1 MIAEEEGELPA
12 LQHVPATRFGPAGA
26 APLEDAVVEEVP
38 VALVYN
44 GISHA
49 VMLATPTDLEDFA
62 LGFSLSEGLIA
73 SPAELLEV
81 EVVVSPAGVE
91 LQLRVTAERF
101 QGFKATRRQLAGRTG
116 CGLCGRES
124 LDQAIL
130 PVPSVP
136 EGLVVDAAALTR
148 AIAALP
154 AAQGLHRQSG
164 GVHAAAWANP
174 DGAIRLVREDVGRH
188 NALDKLLGALR
199 RQRVAPA
206 DGFVLITSRASH
218 ELVHKAASA
227 GVQLLA
233 AVSAPTAMAVR
244 NAQTAGL
251 TLVGWLRER
260 GFSVYAGAGRI
271 AGPEKEKPERPGGRS
286 G

>member
-1 MIAEEEGELPA
+1 MTAEEGDDFPA
-12 LQHVPATRFGPAGA
+12 LLRVPARRFGPQGGRGA
-26 APLEDAVVEEVP
+26 EDSVVEEVP

-81 EVVVSPAGVE
+81 EINATPLGIE

-124 LDQAIL
+124 LEQAIL
-130 PVPSVP
+130 PVPQVAGTLAVP
-136 EGLVVDAAALTR
+136 AGALTR

-154 AAQGLHRQSG
+154 EVQGLHRQSG
-164 GVHAAAWANP
+164 GVHAAAWAGI
-174 DGAIRLVREDVGRH
+174 DGEIQLVREDVGRH
-188 NALDKLLGALR
+188 NALDKLIGALR
-199 RQRVAPA
+199 RQRIDPA
-206 DGFVLITSRASH
+206 AGFVLITSRASH

-227 GVQLLA
+227 GIQLLA
-233 AVSAPTAMAVR
+233 AVSAPTGLAVR
-244 NAQTAGL
+244 NAEAAGM
-251 TLVGWLRER
+251 TLVGWLRGN
-260 GFSVYAGAGRI
+260 GFSVYSRGDRI
-271 AGPEKEKPERPGGRS
+271 TDPAA
-286 G
+286 

>member
-1 MIAEEEGELPA
+1 MTAEEGDDFPA
-12 LQHVPATRFGPAGA
+12 LLRVPARRFGPEGGRGV
-26 APLEDAVVEEVP
+26 EDSVVEEVP

-81 EVVVSPAGVE
+81 EINATPLGIE

-124 LDQAIL
+124 LEQAIL
-130 PVPSVP
+130 PVPQVAGTLAVP
-136 EGLVVDAAALTR
+136 AGALTR

-154 AAQGLHRQSG
+154 EIQGLHRQSG
-164 GVHAAAWANP
+164 GVHAAAWAGI
-174 DGAIRLVREDVGRH
+174 DGEIHLVREDVGRH
-188 NALDKLLGALR
+188 NALDKLVGALR
-199 RQRVAPA
+199 RQRIDPA
-206 DGFVLITSRASH
+206 AGFVLITSRASH

-227 GVQLLA
+227 GIQLLA
-233 AVSAPTAMAVR
+233 AVSAPTGMAVR
-244 NAQTAGL
+244 NAEAAGM
-251 TLVGWLRER
+251 TLVGWLRGS
-260 GFSVYAGAGRI
+260 GFSVYSRVDRI
-271 AGPEKEKPERPGGRS
+271 TDPAA
-286 G
+286 

>member
-1 MIAEEEGELPA
+1 MTAEEGDDFPA
-12 LQHVPATRFGPAGA
+12 LLRVPARRFGPQGGRGA
-26 APLEDAVVEEVP
+26 EDSVVEEVP

-81 EVVVSPAGVE
+81 EINATPLGIE

-124 LDQAIL
+124 LEQAIL
-130 PVPSVP
+130 PVPQVAGTLAVP
-136 EGLVVDAAALTR
+136 AGALTR

-154 AAQGLHRQSG
+154 EVQGLHRQSG
-164 GVHAAAWANP
+164 GVHAAAWAGI
-174 DGAIRLVREDVGRH
+174 DGEIQLVREDVGRH
-188 NALDKLLGALR
+188 NALDKLIGALR
-199 RQRVAPA
+199 RQRIDPA
-206 DGFVLITSRASH
+206 AGFVLITSRASH

-227 GVQLLA
+227 GIQLLA
-233 AVSAPTAMAVR
+233 AVSAPTGLAVR
-244 NAQTAGL
+244 NAEAAGM
-251 TLVGWLRER
+251 TLVGWLRGN
-260 GFSVYAGAGRI
+260 GFSVYSRVDRI
-271 AGPEKEKPERPGGRS
+271 NDPAA
-286 G
+286 

>member
-1 MIAEEEGELPA
+1 MTAEEGDDFPA
-12 LQHVPATRFGPAGA
+12 LLRVPARRFGPEGGRGV
-26 APLEDAVVEEVP
+26 EDSVVEEVP

-81 EVVVSPAGVE
+81 DVAPTPAGIE

-124 LDQAIL
+124 LEQAIL
-130 PVPSVP
+130 PVPKVAETLAVP
-136 EGLVVDAAALTR
+136 AEALTR

-154 AAQGLHRQSG
+154 EVQGLHRQSG
-164 GVHAAAWANP
+164 GVHAAAWAGI
-174 DGAIRLVREDVGRH
+174 DGEIHLVREDVGRH
-188 NALDKLLGALR
+188 NALDKLVGALR
-199 RQRVAPA
+199 RQRIDPA
-206 DGFVLITSRASH
+206 AGFVLITSRASH

-233 AVSAPTAMAVR
+233 AVSAPTGMAVR
-244 NAQTAGL
+244 NAEASGI
-251 TLVGWLRER
+251 TLVGWLRGS
-260 GFSVYAGAGRI
+260 GFSVYSRADRI
-271 AGPEKEKPERPGGRS
+271 ADPAA
-286 G
+286 

>member
-1 MIAEEEGELPA
+1 MTVEEGDAFSALLQVPA
-12 LQHVPATRFGPAGA
+12 LRFGPQGVERV
-26 APLEDAVVEEVP
+26 EDSVVEEVP

-62 LGFSLSEGLIA
+62 LGFSLSEGLIT

-81 EVVVSPAGVE
+81 DIASTPAGIE

-124 LDQAIL
+124 LEQAIL
-130 PVPSVP
+130 PVPRVAETLAVP
-136 EGLVVDAAALTR
+136 AEALTR

-154 AAQGLHRQSG
+154 EAQGLHRQSG
-164 GVHAAAWANP
+164 GVHAAAWAGP
-174 DGAIRLVREDVGRH
+174 DGEIRLVREDVGRH

-199 RQRVAPA
+199 RQRIDPSS
-206 DGFVLITSRASH
+206 GFALITSRASH

-227 GVQLLA
+227 GIQCLA

-244 NAQTAGL
+244 NAETAGL
-251 TLVGWLRER
+251 TLVGWLRGS
-260 GFSVYAGAGRI
+260 GFSVYAHAGRI
-271 AGPEKEKPERPGGRS
+271 VGHPG
-286 G
+286 

>member
-1 MIAEEEGELPA
+1 MTVEEGDEFSALMRVPA
-12 LQHVPATRFGPAGA
+12 LRFGPQGVDRV
-26 APLEDAVVEEVP
+26 EDSVVEEVP

-81 EVVVSPAGVE
+81 EINATPAGIE

-124 LDQAIL
+124 LEQAIL
-130 PVPSVP
+130 PVPKVAETLAVP
-136 EGLVVDAAALTR
+136 AEALTL

-154 AAQGLHRQSG
+154 HVQGLHRQSG
-164 GVHAAAWANP
+164 GVHAAAWAGI
-174 DGAIRLVREDVGRH
+174 DGEIHLVREDVGRH
-188 NALDKLLGALR
+188 NALDKLVGALR
-199 RQRVAPA
+199 RQSIDPA
-206 DGFVLITSRASH
+206 AGFVLITSRASH

-233 AVSAPTAMAVR
+233 AVSAPTGMAVR
-244 NAQTAGL
+244 NAEAAGI
-251 TLVGWLRER
+251 TLVGWLRGS
-260 GFSVYAGAGRI
+260 GFSVYSRADRI
-271 AGPEKEKPERPGGRS
+271 ADPAA
-286 G
+286 

>member
-1 MIAEEEGELPA
+1 MTAEEGDDFPA
-12 LQHVPATRFGPAGA
+12 LLRVPARRFGPQGGRGA
-26 APLEDAVVEEVP
+26 EDSVVEEVP

-81 EVVVSPAGVE
+81 EINATPLGIE

-124 LDQAIL
+124 LEQAIL
-130 PVPSVP
+130 PVPQVAGTLAVP
-136 EGLVVDAAALTR
+136 AGALTR

-154 AAQGLHRQSG
+154 EVQGLHRQSG
-164 GVHAAAWANP
+164 GVHAAAWAGI
-174 DGAIRLVREDVGRH
+174 DGEIQLVREDVGRH
-188 NALDKLLGALR
+188 NALDKLIGALH
-199 RQRVAPA
+199 RQRINPA
-206 DGFVLITSRASH
+206 AGFVLITSRASH

-227 GVQLLA
+227 GIQLLA
-233 AVSAPTAMAVR
+233 AVSAPTGLAVR
-244 NAQTAGL
+244 NAEAAGM
-251 TLVGWLRER
+251 TLVGWLRGN
-260 GFSVYAGAGRI
+260 GFSVYSRGDRI
-271 AGPEKEKPERPGGRS
+271 TDPAA
-286 G
+286 

>member
-1 MIAEEEGELPA
+1 VTAEEGDDFPA
-12 LQHVPATRFGPAGA
+12 LLRVPARRFGPQGGRGA
-26 APLEDAVVEEVP
+26 EDSVVEEVP

-81 EVVVSPAGVE
+81 EINATPLGIE

-124 LDQAIL
+124 LEQAIL
-130 PVPSVP
+130 PVPQVAGTLAVP
-136 EGLVVDAAALTR
+136 AGALTR

-154 AAQGLHRQSG
+154 EVQGLHRQSG
-164 GVHAAAWANP
+164 GVHAAAWAGI
-174 DGAIRLVREDVGRH
+174 DGEIQLVREDVGRH
-188 NALDKLLGALR
+188 NALDKLIGALR
-199 RQRVAPA
+199 RQRIDPA
-206 DGFVLITSRASH
+206 AGFVLITSRASH

-227 GVQLLA
+227 GIQLLA
-233 AVSAPTAMAVR
+233 AVSAPTGLAVR
-244 NAQTAGL
+244 NAEAAGM
-251 TLVGWLRER
+251 TLVGWLRGN
-260 GFSVYAGAGRI
+260 GFSVYSRGDRI
-271 AGPEKEKPERPGGRS
+271 TDPAA
-286 G
+286 

>member
-1 MIAEEEGELPA
+1 MTADEGDDFPA
-12 LQHVPATRFGPAGA
+12 LRCVPAWRFGPQGGRGV
-26 APLEDAVVEEVP
+26 EDSVVEEVP

-81 EVVVSPAGVE
+81 EISATPLGIE

-124 LDQAIL
+124 LEQAIL
-130 PVPSVP
+130 PVPQVAGTLAVP
-136 EGLVVDAAALTR
+136 AGALTR

-154 AAQGLHRQSG
+154 EVQGLHRQSG
-164 GVHAAAWANP
+164 GVHAAAWAGI
-174 DGAIRLVREDVGRH
+174 DGEIHLVREDVGRH
-188 NALDKLLGALR
+188 NALDKLIGALR
-199 RQRVAPA
+199 RQRIDPA
-206 DGFVLITSRASH
+206 AGFALITSRASH

-227 GVQLLA
+227 GIQLLA
-233 AVSAPTAMAVR
+233 AVSAPTGMAVR
-244 NAQTAGL
+244 NAEAAGM
-251 TLVGWLRER
+251 TLVGWLRGN
-260 GFSVYAGAGRI
+260 GFSVYSQVDRI
-271 AGPEKEKPERPGGRS
+271 TDPAA
-286 G
+286 

>member
-1 MIAEEEGELPA
+1 MTAEEGDDFPA
-12 LQHVPATRFGPAGA
+12 LLRVPARRFGPQGGRGV
-26 APLEDAVVEEVP
+26 EDSVVEEVP

-81 EVVVSPAGVE
+81 EINATPLGIE

-124 LDQAIL
+124 LEQAIL
-130 PVPSVP
+130 AVPQVAGTLAVP
-136 EGLVVDAAALTR
+136 AGALTR

-154 AAQGLHRQSG
+154 EVQGLHRQSG
-164 GVHAAAWANP
+164 GVHAAAWAGI
-174 DGAIRLVREDVGRH
+174 DGEIHLVREDVGRH
-188 NALDKLLGALR
+188 NALDKLVGALR
-199 RQRVAPA
+199 RQRIDPA
-206 DGFVLITSRASH
+206 AGFVLITSRASH

-227 GVQLLA
+227 GIQLLA
-233 AVSAPTAMAVR
+233 AVSAPTGMAVR
-244 NAQTAGL
+244 NAEAAGM
-251 TLVGWLRER
+251 TLVGWLRGS
-260 GFSVYAGAGRI
+260 GFSVYSRVDRI
-271 AGPEKEKPERPGGRS
+271 TDPAA
-286 G
+286 

>member
-1 MIAEEEGELPA
+1 MTAEEGDDFPA
-12 LQHVPATRFGPAGA
+12 LLRVPARRFGPDGGRGV
-26 APLEDAVVEEVP
+26 EDSVVEEVP

-62 LGFSLSEGLIA
+62 LGFSLSESLIA

-81 EVVVSPAGVE
+81 EINATPQGIE

-101 QGFKATRRQLAGRTG
+101 QGFKATRRLLAGRTG

-124 LDQAIL
+124 LEQAIL
-130 PVPSVP
+130 PVPKVAETLAVP
-136 EGLVVDAAALTR
+136 AEALTR

-154 AAQGLHRQSG
+154 HVQGLHRQSG
-164 GVHAAAWANP
+164 GVHAAAWAGI
-174 DGAIRLVREDVGRH
+174 DGEIHLVREDVGRH
-188 NALDKLLGALR
+188 NALDKLVGALR
-199 RQRVAPA
+199 RQRIDPA
-206 DGFVLITSRASH
+206 AGFVLITSRASH

-233 AVSAPTAMAVR
+233 AVSAPTGMAVR
-244 NAQTAGL
+244 NAEAAGI
-251 TLVGWLRER
+251 TLVGWLRGS
-260 GFSVYAGAGRI
+260 GFSVYSRADRI
-271 AGPEKEKPERPGGRS
+271 ADPAA
-286 G
+286 

>member
-1 MIAEEEGELPA
+1 VTAEEGDDFPA
-12 LQHVPATRFGPAGA
+12 LLRVPARRFGPEGGRGV
-26 APLEDAVVEEVP
+26 EDSVVEEVP

-81 EVVVSPAGVE
+81 EISATPPGIE

-124 LDQAIL
+124 LEQAIL
-130 PVPSVP
+130 AVPQVAGTLAVP
-136 EGLVVDAAALTR
+136 AGALTR

-154 AAQGLHRQSG
+154 EVQGLHRQSG
-164 GVHAAAWANP
+164 GVHAAAWAGI
-174 DGAIRLVREDVGRH
+174 DGEIHLVREDVGRH
-188 NALDKLLGALR
+188 NALDKLVGALR
-199 RQRVAPA
+199 RQRIDPA
-206 DGFVLITSRASH
+206 AGFVLITSRASH

-227 GVQLLA
+227 GIQLLA
-233 AVSAPTAMAVR
+233 AVSAPTGMAVR
-244 NAQTAGL
+244 NAEAAGM
-251 TLVGWLRER
+251 TLVGWLRGN
-260 GFSVYAGAGRI
+260 GFSVYSRVDRI
-271 AGPEKEKPERPGGRS
+271 NDPAA
-286 G
+286 

>member
-1 MIAEEEGELPA
+1 MTAEEGDDFPA
-12 LQHVPATRFGPAGA
+12 LLRVPARRFGPQGGRGA
-26 APLEDAVVEEVP
+26 EDSVVEEVP

-81 EVVVSPAGVE
+81 EINATPLGIE

-124 LDQAIL
+124 LEQAIL
-130 PVPSVP
+130 PVPQVAGTLAVP
-136 EGLVVDAAALTR
+136 AGALTR

-154 AAQGLHRQSG
+154 EVQGLHRQSG
-164 GVHAAAWANP
+164 GVHAAAWAGI
-174 DGAIRLVREDVGRH
+174 DGEIQLVREDVGRH
-188 NALDKLLGALR
+188 NALDKLIGALR
-199 RQRVAPA
+199 RQRIDPA
-206 DGFVLITSRASH
+206 AGFVLITSRASH

-227 GVQLLA
+227 GIQLLA
-233 AVSAPTAMAVR
+233 AVSAPTGLAVR
-244 NAQTAGL
+244 NAEAAGM
-251 TLVGWLRER
+251 TLVGWLRGN
-260 GFSVYAGAGRI
+260 GFSVYSRVDRI
-271 AGPEKEKPERPGGRS
+271 NGPAA
-286 G
+286 

>member
-1 MIAEEEGELPA
+1 MTAEEGDDFPA
-12 LQHVPATRFGPAGA
+12 LLRVPARRFGPEGGRGV
-26 APLEDAVVEEVP
+26 EDSVVEEVP

-81 EVVVSPAGVE
+81 EINATPLGIE

-124 LDQAIL
+124 LEQAIL
-130 PVPSVP
+130 PVPQVAGTLAVP
-136 EGLVVDAAALTR
+136 AGALTR

-154 AAQGLHRQSG
+154 EVQGLHRQSG
-164 GVHAAAWANP
+164 GVHAAAWAGI
-174 DGAIRLVREDVGRH
+174 DGEIQLVREDVGRH
-188 NALDKLLGALR
+188 NALDKLIGALR
-199 RQRVAPA
+199 RQRIDPA
-206 DGFVLITSRASH
+206 AGFVLITSRASH

-227 GVQLLA
+227 GIQLLA
-233 AVSAPTAMAVR
+233 AVSAPTGMAVR
-244 NAQTAGL
+244 NAEAAGM
-251 TLVGWLRER
+251 TLVGWLRGN
-260 GFSVYAGAGRI
+260 GFSVYSRVDRI
-271 AGPEKEKPERPGGRS
+271 NDPAA
-286 G
+286 

>member
-1 MIAEEEGELPA
+1 MTAEEGDDFPA
-12 LQHVPATRFGPAGA
+12 LLRVPARRFGPDGGRGV
-26 APLEDAVVEEVP
+26 EDSVVEEVP

-81 EVVVSPAGVE
+81 EINATPAGIE

-124 LDQAIL
+124 LEQAIL
-130 PVPSVP
+130 PVPRVAETLAVP
-136 EGLVVDAAALTR
+136 AEALTR

-154 AAQGLHRQSG
+154 EVQGLHRQSG
-164 GVHAAAWANP
+164 GVHAAAWAGI
-174 DGAIRLVREDVGRH
+174 DGEIHLVREDVGRH
-188 NALDKLLGALR
+188 NALDKLVGALR
-199 RQRVAPA
+199 RQRIDPA
-206 DGFVLITSRASH
+206 AGFVLITSRASH

-233 AVSAPTAMAVR
+233 AVSAPTGMAVR
-244 NAQTAGL
+244 NAEASGI
-251 TLVGWLRER
+251 TLVGWLRGS
-260 GFSVYAGAGRI
+260 GFSVYSRADRI
-271 AGPEKEKPERPGGRS
+271 ADPAA
-286 G
+286 

>member
-1 MIAEEEGELPA
+1 MTAEEGDDFPA
-12 LQHVPATRFGPAGA
+12 LLRVPARRFGPQGGRGA
-26 APLEDAVVEEVP
+26 EDSVVEEVP

-81 EVVVSPAGVE
+81 EINATPLGIE

-124 LDQAIL
+124 LEQAIL
-130 PVPSVP
+130 PVPQVAGTLAVP
-136 EGLVVDAAALTR
+136 AGALTR

-154 AAQGLHRQSG
+154 EVQGLHRQSG
-164 GVHAAAWANP
+164 GVHAAAWAGI
-174 DGAIRLVREDVGRH
+174 DGEIHLVREDVGRH
-188 NALDKLLGALR
+188 NALDKLVGALR
-199 RQRVAPA
+199 RQRIDPA
-206 DGFVLITSRASH
+206 AGFVLITSRASH

-227 GVQLLA
+227 GIQLLA
-233 AVSAPTAMAVR
+233 AVSAPTGLAVR
-244 NAQTAGL
+244 NAEAAGM
-251 TLVGWLRER
+251 TLVGWLRGN
-260 GFSVYAGAGRI
+260 GFSVYSRVDRI
-271 AGPEKEKPERPGGRS
+271 NDPAA
-286 G
+286 

>member
-1 MIAEEEGELPA
+1 MTAEEGDDFPA
-12 LQHVPATRFGPAGA
+12 LLRVPARRFGPQGGRGA
-26 APLEDAVVEEVP
+26 EDSVVEEVP

-81 EVVVSPAGVE
+81 EINATPLGIE

-124 LDQAIL
+124 LEQAIL
-130 PVPSVP
+130 PVPQVAGTLAVP
-136 EGLVVDAAALTR
+136 AGALTR

-154 AAQGLHRQSG
+154 EVQGLHRQSG
-164 GVHAAAWANP
+164 GVHAAAWAGI
-174 DGAIRLVREDVGRH
+174 DGEIQLVREDVGRH
-188 NALDKLLGALR
+188 NALDKLIGALH
-199 RQRVAPA
+199 RQRINPA
-206 DGFVLITSRASH
+206 AGFVLITSRASH

-227 GVQLLA
+227 GIQLLA
-233 AVSAPTAMAVR
+233 AVSAPTGLAVR
-244 NAQTAGL
+244 NAEAAGM
-251 TLVGWLRER
+251 TLVGLLRGN
-260 GFSVYAGAGRI
+260 GFSVYSRGDRI
-271 AGPEKEKPERPGGRS
+271 TDPAA
-286 G
+286 

>member
-1 MIAEEEGELPA
+1 MTVEEGEEFSALMQVPA
-12 LQHVPATRFGPAGA
+12 LRFGPQGVERV
-26 APLEDAVVEEVP
+26 EDSVVEEVP

-81 EVVVSPAGVE
+81 DVAPTPAGIE

-124 LDQAIL
+124 LEQAIL
-130 PVPSVP
+130 PIPRVPD
-136 EGLVVDAAALTR
+136 GLAVSADALTR

-164 GVHAAAWANP
+164 GVHAAAWAGL
-174 DGAIRLVREDVGRH
+174 DGEIQLVREDVGRH
-188 NALDKLLGALR
+188 NALDKLLGAIR
-199 RQRVAPA
+199 RKRIDPSS
-206 DGFVLITSRASH
+206 GFALITSRASH

-227 GVQLLA
+227 GIQCLA

-244 NAQTAGL
+244 NAETAGL
-251 TLVGWLRER
+251 TLVGWLRGN
-260 GFSVYAGAGRI
+260 GFSVYAHTGRVVGQAG
-271 AGPEKEKPERPGGRS
+271 
-286 G
+286 

>member
-1 MIAEEEGELPA
+1 MTAEEGDDFPA
-12 LQHVPATRFGPAGA
+12 LLRVPARRFGPQGGRGV
-26 APLEDAVVEEVP
+26 EDSVVEEVP

-81 EVVVSPAGVE
+81 EINATPLGIE

-124 LDQAIL
+124 LEQAIL
-130 PVPSVP
+130 PVPQVAGTLAVP
-136 EGLVVDAAALTR
+136 AGALTR

-154 AAQGLHRQSG
+154 EVQGLHRQSG
-164 GVHAAAWANP
+164 GVHAAAWAGI
-174 DGAIRLVREDVGRH
+174 DGEIHLVREDVGRH
-188 NALDKLLGALR
+188 NALDKLIGALR
-199 RQRVAPA
+199 RQRIDPA
-206 DGFVLITSRASH
+206 AGFVLITSRASH

-227 GVQLLA
+227 GIQLLA
-233 AVSAPTAMAVR
+233 AVSAPTGMAVR
-244 NAQTAGL
+244 NAEAAGM
-251 TLVGWLRER
+251 TLVGWLRGS
-260 GFSVYAGAGRI
+260 GFSVYSRVDRI
-271 AGPEKEKPERPGGRS
+271 TDPAA
-286 G
+286 